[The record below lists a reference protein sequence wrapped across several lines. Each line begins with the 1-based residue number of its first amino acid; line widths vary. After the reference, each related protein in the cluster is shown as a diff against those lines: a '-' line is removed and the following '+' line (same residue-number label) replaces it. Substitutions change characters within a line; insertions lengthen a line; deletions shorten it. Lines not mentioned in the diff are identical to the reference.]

1 MTTNTNTAPREKDGL
16 VLVVDDDPATRTML
30 QKLLAKEYTVET
42 VASGLAAIAAADEL
56 SPDLIVLDIE
66 MPDMDGYEACRRIR
80 QSSAVPIIFV
90 TSHTSLESQLEAF
103 LAGANDL
110 VTKPVSQ
117 DLFLIKAARAIQTH
131 ICSQRLHLEKNSFQN
146 MAMNLLSSVDETA
159 VLLNYLRSGI
169 QCRSYFELS
178 MRLAE
183 AARSMGM
190 QCYGVIRSN
199 SGNSG
204 NHYFRSEGESTGL
217 EKEVLAKVS
226 TMGERFQFK
235 TQLVV
240 NCAHVSIISTNVPIG
255 EPEKAANFSENLH
268 QLAEATESLAENVEM
283 RQESMARA
291 EQLQVALMGA
301 SGAVQS
307 LQDQHRHMLADT
319 RMLLQELVENIEN
332 SFSWLGATTD
342 QEVTINNTM
351 NQSVEKIL
359 ELLSTRGQFENEF
372 ATVLGA
378 LRGPQSQGDVDLF

>member
-1 MTTNTNTAPREKDGL
+1 MTNATTTPQENKDGL
-16 VLVVDDDPATRTML
+16 VLIVDDDRTTRL
-30 QKLLAKEYTVET
+30 YHQAILASEYKVET
-42 VASGLAAIAAADEL
+42 AESGNDALQILSEL

-66 MPDMDGYEACRRIR
+66 MPGLDGYETCRRIR
-80 QSSAVPIIFV
+80 QTSSVPIIFV
-90 TSHTSLESQLEAF
+90 TAHNSLEAQLEAF
-103 LAGANDL
+103 QSGANDIL
-110 VTKPVSQ
+110 TKPVAH
-117 DLFLIKAARAIQTH
+117 DLLLMKAARAIQTH
-131 ICSQRLHLEKNSFQN
+131 ICSQRLQLEKNSFKN
-146 MAMNLLSSVDETA
+146 MAINLLSSVDETA
-159 VLLNYLRSGI
+159 VVLNYLRSGI

-199 SGNSG
+199 SGD
-204 NHYFRSEGESTGL
+204 HYFRSEGEPTGL

-255 EPEKAANFSENLH
+255 ELEKATNFSENLR

-291 EQLQVALMGA
+291 EQLQIALMGA

-307 LQDQHRHMLADT
+307 LQERHRQMLADT
-319 RMLLQELVENIEN
+319 RMLLQELVQNIEN

-342 QEVTINNTM
+342 QEVAINNTM

-359 ELLSTRGQFENEF
+359 ELLSTRGQFEDDF

>member
-1 MTTNTNTAPREKDGL
+1 MNQDTTTPQEKKDGL
-16 VLVVDDDPATRTML
+16 VLVVDDDRTTRLNHHSVLAREYDVELAESGNDAL
-30 QKLLAKEYTVET
+30 QIL
-42 VASGLAAIAAADEL
+42 GEL

-66 MPDMDGYEACRRIR
+66 MPGLDGYETCRRIR
-80 QSSAVPIIFV
+80 EISTVPIIFV
-90 TSHTSLESQLEAF
+90 TAHSSLESQLEA
-103 LAGANDL
+103 LQAGANDIL
-110 VTKPVSQ
+110 TKPIAY
-117 DLFLIKAARAIQTH
+117 DLLLMKAARAIQTH
-131 ICSQRLHLEKNSFQN
+131 ICSQRLHLEKKSFQN
-146 MAMNLLSSVDETA
+146 MAMNLLSSVDETT
-159 VLLNYLRSGI
+159 VLLNYLRRGI

-178 MRLAE
+178 MRLTE
-183 AARSMGM
+183 AARSMGV
-190 QCYGVIRSN
+190 QCYGVIRS
-199 SGNSG
+199 SSG

-240 NCAHVSIISTNVPIG
+240 NCDHVSIISTNVPIG

-291 EQLQVALMGA
+291 DQLQVALMSA
-301 SGAVQS
+301 SGAVHS
-307 LQDQHRHMLADT
+307 LQEKHRQMQADT
-319 RMLLQELVENIEN
+319 RMLLQELVQNIEN

-342 QEVTINNTM
+342 QEVAINNTM

-359 ELLSTRGQFENEF
+359 ELLTTRGQFEADF
-372 ATVLGA
+372 TTVLGA

>member
-1 MTTNTNTAPREKDGL
+1 MTHSTTPPQENKDGL
-16 VLVVDDDPATRTML
+16 VLIVDDDRTTRL
-30 QKLLAKEYTVET
+30 YHQAVLAMEYKVET
-42 VASGLAAIAAADEL
+42 AESGNDALQMLGEL
-56 SPDLIVLDIE
+56 SPDLIILDIE
-66 MPDMDGYEACRRIR
+66 MPGLDGYETCRRIR
-80 QSSAVPIIFV
+80 ETSSVPIIFV
-90 TSHTSLESQLEAF
+90 TAHDSLESQLEAF
-103 LAGANDL
+103 QSGANDIL
-110 VTKPVSQ
+110 TKPIAH
-117 DLFLIKAARAIQTH
+117 DLLLMKAARAIQTH

-146 MAMNLLSSVDETA
+146 MAINLLSSVDESA

-183 AARSMGM
+183 AARAMGM
-190 QCYGVIRSN
+190 QCYGVIRS
-199 SGNSG
+199 SSG

-226 TMGERFQFK
+226 TMGQRFQFK

-240 NCAHVSIISTNVPIG
+240 NCDHVSIISTNVPIA
-255 EPEKAANFSENLH
+255 ELEKATNFSESLR

-291 EQLQVALMGA
+291 EQLQIALMSA
-301 SGAVQS
+301 SGAVHS
-307 LQDQHRHMLADT
+307 LQERHRQMLADT
-319 RMLLQELVENIEN
+319 RILLQELVQNIES
-332 SFSWLGATTD
+332 SFSWLGATTE
-342 QEVTINNTM
+342 QEVAINGTM

-359 ELLSTRGQFENEF
+359 ELLSTRGQFEDDF

>member
-1 MTTNTNTAPREKDGL
+1 MTHATTTPQEKKDGL
-16 VLVVDDDPATRTML
+16 VLIVDDDRTTRL
-30 QKLLAKEYTVET
+30 YHQAILASEYDVET
-42 VASGLAAIAAADEL
+42 AESGNDALQMLGEL

-66 MPDMDGYEACRRIR
+66 MPGLDGYETCRRIR
-80 QSSAVPIIFV
+80 ETSSVPIIFV
-90 TSHTSLESQLEAF
+90 TAHNSLESQLEAF
-103 LAGANDL
+103 QSGANDIL
-110 VTKPVSQ
+110 TKPIAH
-117 DLFLIKAARAIQTH
+117 DLLLMKAARAIQTH

-146 MAMNLLSSVDETA
+146 MAINLLSSVDESA
-159 VLLNYLRSGI
+159 VVLNYLRGGI

-190 QCYGVIRSN
+190 QCYGVIRSS
-199 SGNSG
+199 SGD
-204 NHYFRSEGESTGL
+204 HYFRSEGESTGL

-240 NCAHVSIISTNVPIG
+240 NCHHVSIITTNVPIG
-255 EPEKAANFSENLH
+255 ELEKATNFSENLR

-291 EQLQVALMGA
+291 EQLQIALMGA

-307 LQDQHRHMLADT
+307 LQEKHRQMQADT
-319 RMLLQELVENIEN
+319 RMLLQELVQNIEN

-342 QEVTINNTM
+342 QEVAINNTM

-359 ELLSTRGQFENEF
+359 ELLNTRGEFEADF

>member
-1 MTTNTNTAPREKDGL
+1 MTHATTTPQKKKDGL
-16 VLVVDDDPATRTML
+16 VLIVDDDRTTRLYHQAVLASEYDIETAESGNDALQML
-30 QKLLAKEYTVET
+30 
-42 VASGLAAIAAADEL
+42 GEL

-66 MPDMDGYEACRRIR
+66 MPGLDGYETCRRIR
-80 QSSAVPIIFV
+80 ETSAVPIIFV
-90 TSHTSLESQLEAF
+90 TAHNSLESQLEAF
-103 LAGANDL
+103 QSGANDIL
-110 VTKPVSQ
+110 IKPIAH
-117 DLFLIKAARAIQTH
+117 DLLLMKAARAIQTH
-131 ICSQRLHLEKNSFQN
+131 ICSQRLHLEKSSFQN
-146 MAMNLLSSVDETA
+146 MAINLLSSVDESA
-159 VLLNYLRSGI
+159 VVLNYLRSGI

-190 QCYGVIRSN
+190 QCYGVIRS
-199 SGNSG
+199 GSG

-240 NCAHVSIISTNVPIG
+240 NCHHVSIITTNVPIG
-255 EPEKAANFSENLH
+255 ELEKATNFSENLR

-291 EQLQVALMGA
+291 EQLQIALMGA

-307 LQDQHRHMLADT
+307 LQEQHRQMLADT
-319 RMLLQELVENIEN
+319 RMLLQELVQNIEN

-342 QEVTINNTM
+342 QEVAINNTM

-359 ELLSTRGQFENEF
+359 ELLTTRGEFEADF

>member
-1 MTTNTNTAPREKDGL
+1 MAQDSSTPQENKAGL
-16 VLVVDDDPATRTML
+16 VLVVDDDRTTRTYHRAILAQEYAVEIAESGNDALQML
-30 QKLLAKEYTVET
+30 
-42 VASGLAAIAAADEL
+42 SEL

-66 MPDMDGYEACRRIR
+66 MPGLDGYETCRRIR
-80 QSSAVPIIFV
+80 ETSSVPIIFV
-90 TSHTSLESQLEAF
+90 TAHNSLESQLEAF
-103 LAGANDL
+103 QSGGNDIL
-110 VTKPVSQ
+110 TKPIAH
-117 DLFLIKAARAIQTH
+117 DLLLMKAARAIQTH
-131 ICSQRLHLEKNSFQN
+131 LSSQRLHLEKSSFQN
-146 MAMNLLSSVDETA
+146 MAMNLLSSVDETGT
-159 VLLNYLRSGI
+159 VLNFLRGGI

-183 AARSMGM
+183 AARSMGI
-190 QCYGVIRSN
+190 QCYGVIRS
-199 SGNSG
+199 SSG

-217 EKEVLAKVS
+217 EKEVLAKIS

-255 EPEKAANFSENLH
+255 EPEKATNFGENLH

-291 EQLQVALMGA
+291 EQLQIALMGA

-307 LQDQHRHMLADT
+307 LQERHRQMLADT
-319 RMLLQELVENIEN
+319 RMLLQELVDNTEK
-332 SFSWLGATTD
+332 SFSWLGATTE
-342 QEVTINNTM
+342 QEVAINNTM

-359 ELLSTRGQFENEF
+359 ELLSTRGQFEDDF